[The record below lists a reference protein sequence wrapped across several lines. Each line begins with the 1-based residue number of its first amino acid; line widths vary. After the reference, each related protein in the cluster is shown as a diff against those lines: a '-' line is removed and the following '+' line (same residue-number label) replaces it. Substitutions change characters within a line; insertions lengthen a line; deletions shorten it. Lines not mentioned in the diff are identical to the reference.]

1 LTYDE
6 VIEKN
11 LRVMD
16 ATAIALCREH
26 NVPIL
31 VFNFKHDGNIVRAVT
46 GENLGTRIGSDRR

>member
-1 LTYDE
+1 
-6 VIEKN
+6 

-31 VFNFKHDGNIVRAVT
+31 VFNFKHDGNIVRAVS
-46 GENLGTRIGSDRR
+46 GESLGTRIGSDRR

>member
-1 LTYDE
+1 

-31 VFNFKHDGNIVRAVT
+31 VFNFKHDGNIVRASPA
-46 GENLGTRIGSDRR
+46 ERSAPGSAATAA